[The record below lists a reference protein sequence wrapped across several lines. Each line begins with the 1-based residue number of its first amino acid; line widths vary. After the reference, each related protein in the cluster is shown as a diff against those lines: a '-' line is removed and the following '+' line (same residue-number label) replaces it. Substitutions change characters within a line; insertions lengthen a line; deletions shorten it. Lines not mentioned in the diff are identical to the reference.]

1 MSSLLEF
8 QHTLVDKEEA
18 IYSIETGELNPDE
31 LEAEELGETRERYHV
46 RDYSLAI
53 LRKYIQKYSTILAES
68 GNVIKGEIVARHII
82 LTVLKTK

>member
-8 QHTLVDKEEA
+8 QHTLVDEEFA
-18 IYSIETGELNPDE
+18 IYSIETGELNPEE
-31 LEAEELGETRERYHV
+31 LETEEMGETRERYHV

-53 LRKYIQKYSTILAES
+53 LRKYIQKYSSVLAET
-68 GNVIKGEIVARHII
+68 GNVIKGEIIARHII